1 MTLQTSSGD
10 SSTRGPS
17 GHETSVHNH
26 TRYGRHAE
34 DRSGSEVAG
43 LWTLLRLMVRR
54 DRWRAP
60 IWILS
65 LTVLTAYFANA
76 IAVVMDGDTLASMV
90 VFAKNPVMGLI
101 TGPGYGMD
109 DITIPRF
116 VVGMYGVFLMLGAA
130 LMSIQTMTRH
140 TRAEEQTGR
149 AELIRANVTGRHTQ
163 LLSALILTLVMNLVA
178 GFLMS
183 LAFFFSEAKPEPF
196 TSALLFGASIAAA
209 GCVFAAI
216 SAVTVQ
222 LTSFARAASGIAGAV
237 LAAAFVTRGLGDM
250 SAVAGG
256 ALSWLSW
263 LSPLGWSQQTAP
275 YTLDRWAPLLLSAAA
290 VIVLVPLSL
299 FFQARRDL
307 SAGIFA
313 DRLGRAHAS
322 AALSTSLGL
331 ALRLQRSSLTW
342 WSVGVF
348 VMAMIFGSF
357 TGAMKEGA
365 AGMPK
370 EILDLMGGSRGIV
383 DGYIG
388 YMALYFAMIVAA
400 YAIIAASG
408 LRAEES
414 GFRTEPVLA
423 TAVGRGRWVLS
434 WTLVTLLGSLW
445 LMTLAGVGEGL
456 GTAASTGDWSLLG
469 PAVLG
474 HVAQTAS
481 VWVLLGLT
489 LALYGIAPRLQG
501 LVWIIFV
508 YSAGVALFGQMMR
521 LDDAVLDTSVFV
533 HIGQYPAQDLSA
545 EAVVVL
551 TAATAVLVALA
562 VLGFRRR
569 NLITA

>member
-1 MTLQTSSGD
+1 MTLLTRAE
-10 SSTRGPS
+10 STADHNDGELS
-17 GHETSVHNH
+17 TTGH
-26 TRYGRHAE
+26 GRHAE
-34 DRSGSEVAG
+34 DRSGSQVTG

-65 LTVLTAYFANA
+65 LTALTAYFVNA
-76 IAVVMDGDTLASMV
+76 IAVVMDEDTLASMV
-90 VFAKNPVMGLI
+90 VFVKNPVMGLI
-101 TGPGYGMD
+101 TGPGYGLD
-109 DITIPRF
+109 EITIAPF
-116 VVGMYGVFLMLGAA
+116 VVGMYGVFLMIGAA

-140 TRAEEQTGR
+140 TRAEEQSGR

-163 LLSALILTLVMNLVA
+163 LLAALILTLAMNLVA

-183 LAFFFSEAKPEPF
+183 LAFYFSEAKPEPF
-196 TSALLFGASIAAA
+196 SSALLFGASIAAA

-222 LTSFARAASGIAGAV
+222 LTSFSRAASGIAGAV
-237 LAAAFVTRGLGDM
+237 LAASFVVRGLGDM

-256 ALSWLSW
+256 DLDWLSW
-263 LSPLGWSQQTAP
+263 FSPLGWSQQTAP

-290 VIVLVPLSL
+290 VLALIGLSL
-299 FFQARRDL
+299 FLQSRRDL

-313 DRLGRAHAS
+313 DRLGRPTAS
-322 AALSTSLGL
+322 PFLSTSTGL

-342 WSVGVF
+342 WSIGIF
-348 VMAMIFGSF
+348 AMALIFGSF
-357 TGAMKEGA
+357 TGAMEDGA

-388 YMALYFAMIVAA
+388 YMALYFAMIVSA
-400 YAIIAASG
+400 YAIIAVSG
-408 LRAEES
+408 LRAEETS
-414 GFRTEPVLA
+414 FRTEPVLA
-423 TAVGRGRWVLS
+423 AAVGRGRWVLS

-445 LMTLAGVGEGL
+445 LMTVAGVGEGL
-456 GTAASTGDWSLLG
+456 GAAASTGDWSLLG
-469 PAVLG
+469 PAILG

-481 VWVLLGLT
+481 VWVLLGLA
-489 LALYGIAPRLQG
+489 LALYGLAPRLQG
-501 LVWIIFV
+501 LVWILFV
-508 YSAGVALFGQMMR
+508 YSAGMALFGPMMR
-521 LDDAVLDTSVFV
+521 LDEAVLDTSVFV

-545 EAVVVL
+545 EAVLTL
-551 TAATAVLVALA
+551 TAATAVLLALG
-562 VLGFRRR
+562 VVGFRRR

>member
-1 MTLQTSSGD
+1 MTLLTSADGA
-10 SSTRGPS
+10 T
-17 GHETSVHNH
+17 GHTGKPPHH
-26 TRYGRHAE
+26 TRHGRHSE
-34 DRSGSEVAG
+34 DRAGSQVTG
-43 LWTLLRLMVRR
+43 LRTLLRLMIRR

-60 IWILS
+60 LWILS
-65 LTVLTAYFANA
+65 LAALTAYFANA

-116 VVGMYGVFLMLGAA
+116 IVGMYGVFLMLGAA
-130 LMSIQTMTRH
+130 LMSITTMTRH

-163 LLSALILTLVMNLVA
+163 LLAALGLTLIMNLLA
-178 GFLMS
+178 GALMS
-183 LAFFFSEAKPEPF
+183 LTFFFSEAKPEPF
-196 TSALLFGASIAAA
+196 SSALLFGAGIAAA

-237 LAAAFVTRGLGDM
+237 LAASFVVRGLGDM

-256 ALSWLSW
+256 DLKWLSW

-275 YTLDRWAPLLLSAAA
+275 YTLDRWVPLLLSLAA
-290 VIVLVPLSL
+290 VVVLVPVSL
-299 FFQARRDL
+299 FLQSRRDL

-322 AALSTSLGL
+322 SGLSTSIGL
-331 ALRLQRSSLTW
+331 ALRLQRSSLLW
-342 WSVGVF
+342 WSIGVF
-348 VMAMIFGSF
+348 AMGVVFGSF

-365 AGMPK
+365 AGMPQ
-370 EILDLMGGSRGIV
+370 EILDIMGGSRGIV

-388 YMALYFAMIVAA
+388 YMALYFAMIVSA

-423 TAVGRGRWVLS
+423 TAVGRSRWVLS

-445 LMTLAGVGEGL
+445 LMVLAGAGEGL
-456 GTAASTGDWSLLG
+456 GAAASTGDWSLFG
-469 PAVLG
+469 PAALG
-474 HVAQTAS
+474 HLAQTPS
-481 VWVLLGLT
+481 IWVLLGLA
-489 LALYGIAPRLQG
+489 LALYGFAPRLQG
-501 LVWIIFV
+501 LVWLVFV
-508 YSAGVALFGQMMR
+508 YSAGMALFGQMMR
-521 LDDAVLDTSVFV
+521 LDDAVLNTSVFV

-545 EAVVVL
+545 EAVVAL
-551 TAATAVLVALA
+551 IAATAVLVGLG

-569 NLITA
+569 DLMTA

>member
-1 MTLQTSSGD
+1 MTLLTSAD
-10 SSTRGPS
+10 DTPNRNNARLNRT
-17 GHETSVHNH
+17 HH
-26 TRYGRHAE
+26 GRHAE
-34 DRSGSEVAG
+34 NHAGSEITG
-43 LWTLLRLMVRR
+43 LWTLLRLMGRR

-65 LTVLTAYFANA
+65 LAALTAYFSNA
-76 IAVVMDGDTLASMV
+76 IALVMDENSLSSMA

-109 DITIPRF
+109 EITIARF
-116 VVGMYGVFLMLGAA
+116 VVGMYGVFLMIGIAM
-130 LMSIQTMTRH
+130 MSITTMTRH

-163 LLSALILTLVMNLVA
+163 LLAALVLTLVMNLVA

-183 LAFFFSEAKPEPF
+183 LAFFFSEAKPDPF
-196 TSALLFGASIAAA
+196 SSALLFGASIAAA

-216 SAVTVQ
+216 TGVTVQ

-237 LAAAFVTRGLGDM
+237 LAATFVVRGLGDM

-256 ALSWLSW
+256 DLDWLSW

-275 YTLDRWAPLLLSAAA
+275 YTLDRWTPLLLSAAA
-290 VIVLVPLSL
+290 VVVLIPLSL
-299 FFQARRDL
+299 FLQSRRDL

-322 AALSTSLGL
+322 SGLSTSTGL

-342 WSVGVF
+342 WSIGIF
-348 VMAMIFGSF
+348 TMAAVFGSF
-357 TGAMKEGA
+357 TGAMKDGA

-370 EILDLMGGSRGIV
+370 EILDIMGGSRGIV

-388 YMALYFAMIVAA
+388 YMALYFAMIAGA

-408 LRAEES
+408 LRSEEA

-423 TAVGRGRWVLS
+423 TTVGRGRWMLS

-456 GTAASTGDWSLLG
+456 GAAASTGDWSLMG

-481 VWVLLGLT
+481 VWILLGLA
-489 LALYGIAPRLQG
+489 LALYGWAPRLQG
-501 LVWIIFV
+501 LVWLVFV
-508 YSAGVALFGQMMR
+508 YSAGMAMFGQMMQ
-521 LDDAVLDTSVFV
+521 LDEAVLDTSVFV

-551 TAATAVLVALA
+551 TAATVVLVVLG

-569 NLITA
+569 DLVTA

>member
-1 MTLQTSSGD
+1 MTLLTSAD
-10 SSTRGPS
+10 DTP
-17 GHETSVHNH
+17 NH
-26 TRYGRHAE
+26 HKARLNRTHRGRHVE
-34 DRSGSEVAG
+34 DSAGSEITG
-43 LWTLLRLMVRR
+43 LWTLLRLMGRR

-65 LTVLTAYFANA
+65 LAALTAYFANA
-76 IAVVMDGDTLASMV
+76 IAVVMDDDTLASMV

-109 DITIPRF
+109 EITIARF
-116 VVGMYGVFLMLGAA
+116 VVGMYGVFLMLGIAM
-130 LMSIQTMTRH
+130 MSITTMTRH

-163 LLSALILTLVMNLVA
+163 LLAALTLTLVMNLVA

-196 TSALLFGASIAAA
+196 FSALLFGASIAAA

-216 SAVTVQ
+216 TGVTAQ

-237 LAAAFVTRGLGDM
+237 LAAAFVVRGLGDM
-250 SAVAGG
+250 SAVSGG
-256 ALSWLSW
+256 DLDWLSW

-275 YTLDRWAPLLLSAAA
+275 YTLDRWTPLLLSVMTVA
-290 VIVLVPLSL
+290 VLIPVSL
-299 FFQARRDL
+299 FLQSRRDL

-322 AALSTSLGL
+322 SGLSTSTGL

-348 VMAMIFGSF
+348 TMAVVFGSF
-357 TGAMKEGA
+357 TGAMEDGA

-400 YAIIAASG
+400 YAIIATSG
-408 LRAEES
+408 LRAEEA

-445 LMTLAGVGEGL
+445 LMALAGVGEGL
-456 GTAASTGDWSLLG
+456 GAAASTGDWSLMW
-469 PAVLG
+469 PAVVG

-481 VWVLLGLT
+481 VWVLLGLA
-489 LALYGIAPRLQG
+489 LALYGFAPRLQG
-501 LVWIIFV
+501 LVWIVFIV
-508 YSAGVALFGQMMR
+508 GAGMALFGQMMR

-545 EAVVVL
+545 EAVVALTVAAVVL
-551 TAATAVLVALA
+551 IGVGM
-562 VLGFRRR
+562 LGFRRR
-569 NLITA
+569 DLVTA

>member
-1 MTLQTSSGD
+1 
-10 SSTRGPS
+10 
-17 GHETSVHNH
+17 
-26 TRYGRHAE
+26 
-34 DRSGSEVAG
+34 
-43 LWTLLRLMVRR
+43 RLMVRR

-65 LTVLTAYFANA
+65 LAALTAYFANA
-76 IAVVMDGDTLASMV
+76 IAVVMDEDTLASMV
-90 VFAKNPVMGLI
+90 MFAKNPVMGLI

-116 VVGMYGVFLMLGAA
+116 IVGMYGVFLMLGIAM
-130 LMSIQTMTRH
+130 MSITTMTRH

-149 AELIRANVTGRHTQ
+149 AELVRANVTGRHTQ
-163 LLSALILTLVMNLVA
+163 LLAALTLTLVMNLVA

-196 TSALLFGASIAAA
+196 SSALLFGASIAAA

-216 SAVTVQ
+216 TGVTVQ

-237 LAAAFVTRGLGDM
+237 LAAAFVVRGLGDM
-250 SAVAGG
+250 SAVSGG
-256 ALSWLSW
+256 DLKWLSW

-275 YTLDRWAPLLLSAAA
+275 YTLDRWTPLLLSLAA
-290 VIVLVPLSL
+290 VVVLIPLGL
-299 FFQARRDL
+299 FLQSRRDL

-322 AALSTSLGL
+322 AGLSTSTGL
-331 ALRLQRSSLTW
+331 ALRLQRSSLIW

-348 VMAMIFGSF
+348 AMAVIFGSF
-357 TGAMKEGA
+357 TGAMEDGA
-365 AGMPK
+365 AGMPQ
-370 EILDLMGGSRGIV
+370 EVLDLMGGSSGIV

-408 LRAEES
+408 LRAEEA

-434 WTLVTLLGSLW
+434 WTLVTLFGSLW
-445 LMTLAGVGEGL
+445 LMALAGVGEGL
-456 GTAASTGDWSLLG
+456 GAAVSTGDWTLMG

-481 VWVLLGLT
+481 VWVLLGLA
-489 LALYGIAPRLQG
+489 LALYGCAPRLQG
-501 LVWIIFV
+501 LVWIVFV
-508 YSAGVALFGQMMR
+508 YSAGMALFGQMMQ
-521 LDDAVLDTSVFV
+521 LDEAVLDTSVFV

-551 TAATAVLVALA
+551 TAATVVLVVLG

-569 NLITA
+569 DLVTA

>member
-1 MTLQTSSGD
+1 MTLLTGAD
-10 SSTRGPS
+10 GTTVHAGHTEGGPHRS
-17 GHETSVHNH
+17 RH
-26 TRYGRHAE
+26 GRHAE
-34 DRSGSEVAG
+34 DRAGSQVSG

-65 LTVLTAYFANA
+65 LAALTAYFANA
-76 IAVVMDGDTLASMV
+76 IALVMDDGTLASMV

-116 VVGMYGVFLMLGAA
+116 IVGMYGVFLMIGAA
-130 LMSIQTMTRH
+130 LMSITTMTRH

-163 LLSALILTLVMNLVA
+163 LLAALTLTLAMNLLA

-183 LAFFFSEAKPEPF
+183 LTFFFSEAKPEPF
-196 TSALLFGASIAAA
+196 SSALLFGASIAAA
-209 GCVFAAI
+209 GCVFTVIAGVA
-216 SAVTVQ
+216 VQ

-237 LAAAFVTRGLGDM
+237 LAASFVVRGLGDM

-256 ALSWLSW
+256 DLTWLSW
-263 LSPLGWSQQTAP
+263 LSPLGWSQQSAA
-275 YTLDRWAPLLLSAAA
+275 YTLDRWAPLLLSVAA
-290 VIVLVPLSL
+290 VVVFIPVSL
-299 FFQARRDL
+299 FLQSRRDL
-307 SAGIFA
+307 SAGFFA
-313 DRLGRAHAS
+313 DRPGRAHAS
-322 AALSTSLGL
+322 PALSTSVGL
-331 ALRLQRSSLTW
+331 ALRLQRSSLLW
-342 WSVGVF
+342 WSIGILA
-348 VMAMIFGSF
+348 MAVVFGSF

-365 AGMPK
+365 AGMPQ

-388 YMALYFAMIVAA
+388 YMALYFALIVSA

-423 TAVGRGRWVLS
+423 TAVGRGRWALS
-434 WTLVTLLGSLW
+434 WTLVTLLDSLW
-445 LMTLAGVGEGL
+445 LMVLAGVGQGL
-456 GTAASTGDWSLLG
+456 GAAASAGDWSLLG

-474 HVAQTAS
+474 HVAQIAS
-481 VWVLLGLT
+481 VWVLLGLA
-489 LALYGIAPRLQG
+489 LALYGFAPRLQG
-501 LVWIIFV
+501 LVWLVFV
-508 YSAGVALFGQMMR
+508 YSAGMALFGQMMR
-521 LDDAVLDTSVFV
+521 LDEAVLDTSVFV

-545 EAVVVL
+545 EAVVTL
-551 TAATAVLVALA
+551 TVATAVLVTLG

-569 NLITA
+569 DLVTA